1 MSVSCGF
8 FNSSN
13 KDRLY
18 DARQFSSIFDGIIND
33 GVYMGYGGHFA
44 VTAMTTPSLSVNLA
58 SGRAWFNHTW
68 TLNDATMSMTFDST
82 TTGRCD
88 AVVLQ
93 VDTTDAVRANKI
105 YIKKGTEGSPTVK
118 PAMVRENGVYEYPI
132 CYVTIPDTNVIAQS
146 AIENK
151 VGSSDMPF
159 VTGIIDTINIDTLI
173 AQWNGEWHDHIA
185 EYEAWYSGFT
195 TESQNEFEEWFQ
207 HLHNEL
213 DEHQAAHLQNQIDDL
228 ETHSQDLEKRKQN
241 NEKFVTYTIS
251 ANGWSNG
258 VYSFESV
265 YPSTLWDI
273 VNILPNA
280 STTNDMRSD
289 WAACDCTG
297 YEETNIIRAHGIVP
311 TSDIVMT
318 LVLRY
323 KSPDAYTPEPTGN

>member
-18 DARQFSSIFDGIIND
+18 DARQFSSIFDGVIND

-44 VTAMTTPSLSVNLA
+44 VTAMSTPSLSVNLA

-82 TTGRCD
+82 MTGRCD

-151 VGSSDMPF
+151 VGSSDTPY
-159 VTGIIDTINIDTLI
+159 VTGIIDTIDTDDLI
-173 AQWNGEWHDHIA
+173 AQWQSEWEEWKADIREWEADEHA
-185 EYEAWYSGFT
+185 AYEQWVEEFEAWYAGWQADETDQFIA
-195 TESQNEFEEWFQ
+195 WFNRMKDQ
-207 HLHNEL
+207 LSE
-213 DEHQAAHLQNQIDDL
+213 DAAGHLQLEIDDIQEQLDNL
-228 ETHSQDLEKRKQN
+228 EDKLPY
-241 NEKFVTYTIS
+241 VVI
-251 ANGWSNG
+251 NG
-258 VYSFESV
+258 
-265 YPSTLWDI
+265 L
-273 VNILPNA
+273 VNIK
-280 STTNDMRSD
+280 
-289 WAACDCTG
+289 
-297 YEETNIIRAHGIVP
+297 YEEE
-311 TSDIVMT
+311 
-318 LVLRY
+318 
-323 KSPDAYTPEPTGN
+323 EP